1 MLKYYILRISQI
13 FSAELSSIKEI
24 KKKSQNVKNLTCLS
38 TAAAR
43 LPLAW
48 VVFKFSEDRFSLTA
62 SPQNGN
68 IFVTFT
74 CKFLSKRAKLKY
86 SEQSSVKCKAAHIHI
101 PYVTPSRK
109 NY

>member
-24 KKKSQNVKNLTCLS
+24 KKKSQNIKNLTCLS
-38 TAAAR
+38 TAR

-68 IFVTFT
+68 IFVIFT

-86 SEQSSVKCKAAHIHI
+86 SEQSSA
-101 PYVTPSRK
+101 PSRK